1 MQVCLRC
8 LGCYRD
14 RLEAFKF
21 RELHRMTS
29 KSRARVLFFAHET
42 TWSGAPIQ
50 LLHLVGWLKSQ
61 SWEVSVAVPKP
72 ETAESG
78 PISDELR
85 RIGVEIF
92 PLLDLS
98 APPGLAELAALCA
111 RFDVVVANT
120 LVMWAAVRAA
130 NEQGIPVIWYI
141 HESLVA
147 HHLMAHFPEIK
158 PALGLADILIMPT
171 GRTAQLY
178 ATLTDRPI
186 EVVPYGIPQ
195 ARVASRKPKS
205 DSALIRFLLL
215 GSYEPRKGQDLYLEA
230 ILQLSPAANSRA
242 LFQMAG
248 RILDRPFYER
258 LAQQAGQMPNVQL
271 QDALEHDAALAAS
284 AAADVL
290 VCSSRDETMPIAILE
305 AMSLGKAIVTT
316 NVGGVSE
323 WLRDG
328 MNALL
333 VPTENS
339 LALAAA
345 LRRCIDQPGLIAS
358 LGENARRTF
367 LENFSIDRLGQ
378 RFSAVIERVRKEKV
392 R

>member
-1 MQVCLRC
+1 VNKQ
-8 LGCYRD
+8 
-14 RLEAFKF
+14 
-21 RELHRMTS
+21 S
-29 KSRARVLFFAHET
+29 PARVLFFAHET

-50 LLHLVGWLKSQ
+50 LLHLVDWLKSRG
-61 SWEVSVAVPKP
+61 WEVAVAVPKP

-92 PLLDLS
+92 RVIDLS
-98 APPGLAELAALCA
+98 APPDLAELAALCA

-120 LVMWAAVRAA
+120 LVMWAPVRAA

-147 HHLMAHFPEIK
+147 HHLIAHFPEIK

-171 GRTAQLY
+171 ERTAQLY
-178 ATLTDRPI
+178 AMLTDRPI

-195 ARVASRKPKS
+195 VRVASEKRAG
-205 DSALIRFLLL
+205 DSALIRFLHL
-215 GSYEPRKGQDLYLEA
+215 GTYEARKGQDLYLQA
-230 ILQLSPAANSRA
+230 IVQLSPATNSRA
-242 LFQMAG
+242 IFQMAG
-248 RILDRPFYER
+248 RILDRSFYER
-258 LAQQAGQMPNVQL
+258 LAQQATQMPNVEL
-271 QDALEHDAALAAS
+271 QSGLEHDEALAAS
-284 AAADVL
+284 ASADVL

-305 AMSLGKAIVTT
+305 AMSLGKAIITT
-316 NVGGVSE
+316 DVGGVAE

-333 VPTENS
+333 VPAENS

-345 LRRCIDQPGLIAS
+345 LSRCIDQPGLIGS
-358 LGENARRTF
+358 LGENARQTF
-367 LENFSIDRLGQ
+367 SENFSIDRLGE
-378 RFSAVIERVRKEKV
+378 RFSALIERVGKDKV